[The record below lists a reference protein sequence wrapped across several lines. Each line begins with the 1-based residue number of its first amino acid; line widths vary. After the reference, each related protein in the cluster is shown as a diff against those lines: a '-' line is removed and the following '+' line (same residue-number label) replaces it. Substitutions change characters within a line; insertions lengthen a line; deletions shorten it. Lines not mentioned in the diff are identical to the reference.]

1 MRTRFKL
8 GMAVGAIAL
17 GFAAAK
23 PASAAITNGGF
34 EGFPDFTGWQTT
46 GNTTIQ
52 ASDFRVPA
60 EGSQQGLLAT
70 GPGATTG
77 GSNPVTA
84 ASLETFLGLAAG
96 TLAPGMNAT
105 EGSAIKQ
112 TSITAA
118 AGDTITFS
126 YDFATN
132 EPRVQ
137 GNNDFGFVTLNG
149 VLTKLA
155 DTTDA
160 TNAPPAIDISG
171 NNAGINSFAR
181 ETGYKTFTL
190 TIAAAGTYTLG
201 FGVVDVQDTAVDSV
215 LLVDGIT
222 QQAGGGG
229 GVVIPL
235 PAGLYVLPLGLALA
249 GLYSAK
255 LRRAAAAV

>member
-1 MRTRFKL
+1 MRNRFKL

-23 PASAAITNGGF
+23 PANAAIVNGGF
-34 EGFPDFTGWQTT
+34 EGFPDFVGWQTS

-52 ASDFRVPA
+52 AGDFRVPA
-60 EGSQQGLLAT
+60 EGVQQAVLAT

-77 GSNPVTA
+77 GSDPVTA

-96 TLAPGMNAT
+96 TLTGAGAT

-112 TSITAA
+112 LTISGN

-126 YDFATN
+126 YDLATN
-132 EPRVQ
+132 EPRLQ

-155 DTTDA
+155 DTTNA
-160 TNAPPAIDISG
+160 TNAPPAIDGSG

-181 ETGYKTFTL
+181 ETGYQTFTL
-190 TIAAAGTYTLG
+190 TLAASGTFTLG
-201 FGVVDVQDTAVDSV
+201 FGVVDVGDTLVDTA
-215 LLVDGIT
+215 LLIDAVT
-222 QQAGGGG
+222 QKEGGGG
-229 GVVIPL
+229 GTTIPL
-235 PAGLYVLPLGLALA
+235 PAGAYVLPLGLALA
-249 GLYSAK
+249 GLYSVK
-255 LRRAAAAV
+255 LRRATAI